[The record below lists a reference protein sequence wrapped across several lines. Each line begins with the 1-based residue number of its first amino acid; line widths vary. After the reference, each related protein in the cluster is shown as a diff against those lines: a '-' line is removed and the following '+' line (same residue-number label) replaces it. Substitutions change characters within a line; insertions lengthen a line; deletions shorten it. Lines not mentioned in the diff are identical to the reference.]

1 MNTTSKIILSICCL
15 CTVLASFCFVG
26 CSKKSKTLE
35 IVSVSQKFNN
45 SNLSFT
51 TVACESYPADNNGMV
66 GTLTLQIGETDA
78 PEEYIMIYFFA
89 SADNAKNYLEQEDNN
104 KVLKL
109 AQQGYSSNGVTTTFG
124 TYYNVV
130 YLATSNALQILM
142 A

>member
-1 MNTTSKIILSICCL
+1 MKTLKKILAISITTLCVIL
-15 CTVLASFCFVG
+15 VG
-26 CSKKSKTLE
+26 CNKTTKSLNITETYSKFT
-35 IVSVSQKFNN
+35 N
-45 SNLSFT
+45 SELNFIT
-51 TVACESYPADNNGMV
+51 IANESYPADNNGMV

-130 YLATSNALQILM
+130 YLATGNALQILM